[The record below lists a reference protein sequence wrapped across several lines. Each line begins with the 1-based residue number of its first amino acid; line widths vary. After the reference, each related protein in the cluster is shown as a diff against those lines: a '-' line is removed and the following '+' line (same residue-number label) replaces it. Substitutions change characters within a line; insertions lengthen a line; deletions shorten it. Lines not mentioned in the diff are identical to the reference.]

1 MLDRARFRVGSAV
14 VAASLG
20 LGCAGS
26 GGDDSALSADVP
38 LHLEE
43 HLESATLTGSEVPE
57 LLPEAIEWRFDQPQP
72 EWRAPAHRNPSIPP
86 LELTRTDDALR
97 VTLTEAHRD
106 PREDRL
112 HGDIYV
118 PLPEL
123 TRGEWGQVLVR
134 ARTSDA
140 VRNLVLVFNLGDG
153 EEDQGMFRFAGEDAL
168 VIDDGSVQTYVLKA
182 DWSTGPGDAEWEDPW
197 TELGLVINAA
207 EPASLDI
214 LSISLIPKETTF
226 ADQQAGVRNV
236 SRGDAMRRTVFT
248 HAPGALGFRV
258 RLPEGARLDLGL
270 GVLREDAPVTF
281 RVSAQRQGSTPEI
294 LLEEPYADQASWAQR
309 SVDLSHL
316 AGETVNLSLQTES
329 DRRGTV
335 AFWAAPTLS
344 GRRATDRPNVILY
357 VIDAGGADYTSLY
370 GYNRPTTP
378 HMERLAREGVVF
390 EYAYSNSTWSKPST
404 PSFATS
410 LQHSV
415 LGGYRRDTD
424 PLPDN
429 VVTMAE
435 RLHEAGYQTAVIT
448 SNAYAGTMSSL
459 DRGTDVLR
467 DAGAEPN
474 STSTVELHED
484 FWQWREAFPGE
495 PYFVHFQTTDVHWP
509 YNPVAPFA
517 GTFVDPETR
526 ERFYG
531 WELELARVEGRSRP
545 RWLWHGAYADSSYE
559 KTGIDRQ
566 AFFDAGRGLYDET
579 MAHNDYQ
586 LGKLV
591 ERLKARGEWEH
602 TLLIVAA
609 DHGNTHGLGVFDSI
623 PPHLPNFHSHQSRIP
638 LLVVWPERIPGGLRV
653 RQPVSM
659 IDVLPT
665 ILDLAGLP
673 PAEVAMGQSLAPLL
687 VGSEGFE
694 PRPVIFD
701 EFYIDAA
708 SGELE
713 GLIEVIDG
721 RWGASLSIEIE
732 EHEESDLGAGPDK
745 DSAKGGNDDEPA
757 RPRLLLYDMWSD
769 PYSLRS
775 LHEER
780 PDLVEK
786 YTRFL
791 EAQWEAHRALAQR
804 FNRSGEIPLTPEQ
817 LQTLQA
823 LGYIQ

>member
-1 MLDRARFRVGSAV
+1 MGFYRVVCEVLLAV
-14 VAASLG
+14 SF
-20 LGCAGS
+20 
-26 GGDDSALSADVP
+26 ALLLTSCSESHSSRTVLTADIP
-38 LHLEE
+38 LHLED
-43 HLESATLTGSEVPE
+43 HLDAATLTGSEVPQE
-57 LLPEAIEWRFDQPQP
+57 LPDAIEWRFDTPQP
-72 EWRAPAHRNPSIPP
+72 EWRAPAHVNPSIPP
-86 LELTRTDDALR
+86 VQLTRTDDALR

-106 PREDRL
+106 PRGDRL

-118 PLPEL
+118 PVPEL

-140 VRNLVLVFNLGDG
+140 IRNLVLVFNLGEG
-153 EEDQGMFRFAGEDAL
+153 EEGQGMFRFSGEDA
-168 VIDDGSVQTYVLKA
+168 VIINDGSVQTYVLRA
-182 DWSTGPGDAEWEDPW
+182 DWSTSLDDTEWEDPW
-197 TELGLVINAA
+197 RELGLVINAA

-214 LSISLIPKETTF
+214 LSVRLIPKETTF
-226 ADQQAGVRNV
+226 AAERAGVQNV
-236 SRGDAMRRTVFT
+236 SRGEGMRRTLFT

-270 GVLREDAPVTF
+270 GVLRDDAPVTF
-281 RVSAQRQGSTPEI
+281 RVRAEGSGAAPET
-294 LLEEPYADQASWAQR
+294 LLEERYAEQSGWAQR

-316 AGETVNLSLQTES
+316 AGETVSVSLETEA
-329 DRRGTV
+329 DRPGAV

-344 GRRATDRPNVILY
+344 GRRSTDRPNVILY
-357 VIDAGGADYTSLY
+357 VIDAGGADYMSLY
-370 GYNRPTTP
+370 GYNRRTTP
-378 HMERLAREGVVF
+378 VMEQLANEGVVF
-390 EYAYSNSTWSKPST
+390 
-404 PSFATS
+404 S

-415 LGGYRRDTD
+415 LGGYRRDAD
-424 PLPDN
+424 PLPDK

-435 RLHEAGYQTAVIT
+435 HLHGAGYQTAIIT
-448 SNAYAGTMSSL
+448 SNAYAGAMSSL
-459 DRGTDVLR
+459 DRGTDALR

-474 STSTVELHED
+474 STSTLELHED
-484 FWQWREAFPGE
+484 FWRWREAFPGE

-531 WELELARVEGRSRP
+531 WERELARVEGRSRP

-559 KTGIDRQ
+559 KTGIDRM

-579 MAHNDYQ
+579 LAHNDYQ
-586 LGKLV
+586 LGKFV
-591 ERLKARGEWEH
+591 ERLKAH

-623 PPHLPNFHSHQSRIP
+623 PAHLPNFHSYQSRIP
-638 LLVVWPERIPGGLRV
+638 LIVVWPERIAGGQRF

-659 IDVLPT
+659 IDILPT

-673 PAEVAMGQSLAPLL
+673 PAEVAMGQSLSPLL
-687 VGSEGFE
+687 LNQGRFE

-701 EFYIDAA
+701 EFYVDAA

-721 RWGASLSIEIE
+721 RWGASLSIEVE
-732 EHEESDLGAGPDK
+732 EEGSEGDDKEEDVTEE
-745 DSAKGGNDDEPA
+745 EPE
-757 RPRLLLYDMWSD
+757 RPQLLLYDMWSD

-780 PDLVEK
+780 PDLVDK

-791 EAQWEAHRALAQR
+791 EAQWDAHRALAQR
-804 FNRSGEIPLTPEQ
+804 FSRSGEIPITPEQ
-817 LQTLQA
+817 LETLQA